1 MKKRILSSIVALSLM
16 LALASCGSQSQNT
29 EGQSA
34 DTSSAESA
42 SASSEKSTEKESTS
56 AKKKYKNISADTNP
70 IGVDNIS
77 VKMNDNYPYIFC
89 TIYKNGGDI
98 EESIVEVTLELTD
111 DNNEYIG
118 EKTLTTK
125 RSLTVEDSETVSDN
139 LIWQIPDDKRSDEF
153 LSKYRAKVVSIKETD
168 VAEAEAAE
176 ELADLMSDIEWAIT
190 YDKKYNSALAMLEV
204 AKEEYPDSKELK
216 IFEAEIKD
224 LLAKEGIDMEGNKI
238 TEEESTTNSA
248 E

>member
-34 DTSSAESA
+34 DTSSA
-42 SASSEKSTEKESTS
+42 SSETATEKESTS
-56 AKKKYKNISADTNP
+56 AKKKYQNISADTKP
-70 IGVDNIS
+70 IGVSDIKFEDDNGKPYVS
-77 VKMNDNYPYIFC
+77 LTVSKNDS
-89 TIYKNGGDI
+89 KI
-98 EESIVEVTLELTD
+98 EESNVKVAFEVYDENDKYMGEFAMITD
-111 DNNEYIG
+111 H
-118 EKTLTTK
+118 
-125 RSLTVEDSETVSDN
+125 SLIEGDTAKLRKILFN
-139 LIWQIPDDKRSDEF
+139 GLIDG
-153 LSKYRAKVVSIKETD
+153 KYTNDVLVNWSAKVTNIEEVD

-176 ELADLMSDIEWAIT
+176 ELADLMYDIKSAI
-190 YDKKYNSALAMLEV
+190 YNKNYNRGLTMLEM

-238 TEEESTTNSA
+238 TEEESTTKSA